1 LYWNGSIP
9 KMYNP
14 KKPNPTPNKVST
26 IGVGLLMPRS
36 ASCMDR
42 VADHVGAALLAFGAS
57 LGAATILFS

>member
-1 LYWNGSIP
+1 
-9 KMYNP
+9 MYNP

-57 LGAATILFS
+57 LGATTILFS